1 MSSLQFNSVLLEISN
16 QLSGDELDK
25 MKFLCRDKIGKK
37 DMEKISSGVRL
48 FQLLT
53 ERGELGA
60 EKPEFL
66 SKCLEHIRRRDLADM
81 LQSFESPCGI
91 GSHPDREETEVI
103 AENLGKMWRKLGRKL
118 GLNEVKLESIYRRH
132 PTDLEETVVEL
143 LKDWRKSRGAEAQT
157 NELLK
162 ALRDCQFNLTAA
174 KVEDKLAD
182 TGY

>member
-1 MSSLQFNSVLLEISN
+1 LSFVIYILWQFYQFVQE
-16 QLSGDELDK
+16 
-25 MKFLCRDKIGKK
+25 GKK
-37 DMEKISSGVRL
+37 KS
-48 FQLLT
+48 
-53 ERGELGA
+53 
-60 EKPEFL
+60 L
-66 SKCLEHIRRRDLADM
+66 SPPLSAKLDIA
-81 LQSFESPCGI
+81 
-91 GSHPDREETEVI
+91 TEVI